1 MPRTPECTARNHQ
14 ITELVAHGYTQ
25 QEVADKFG
33 ISQQRVDQISKRD
46 VRRKVAEAVK
56 NFDTKAY
63 SRPGQVFE

>member
-14 ITELVAHGYTQ
+14 IAELVAHGYTQ

-46 VRRKVAEAVK
+46 VRRKVQAD
-56 NFDTKAY
+56 NTGWTHDGFLD
-63 SRPGQVFE
+63 